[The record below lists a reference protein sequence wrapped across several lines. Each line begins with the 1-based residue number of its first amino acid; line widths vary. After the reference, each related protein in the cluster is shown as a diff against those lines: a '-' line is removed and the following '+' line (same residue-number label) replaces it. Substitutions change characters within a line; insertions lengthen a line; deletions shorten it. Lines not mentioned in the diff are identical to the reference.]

1 MRISD
6 WSSDVC
12 SSDLRLCNAGAG
24 RGAANDGAIDRGWP
38 DPRHLRH
45 AQSRQAAPSGA
56 ISALGQD
63 AHRYSA
69 SLSISRSAVEQPFQN
84 QPFIEWGCF
93 EVAVESKSSPESSP
107 GKMAAQRLL
116 EALDALPMLQ
126 ALCHQL
132 RRSEE
137 RRVGKECVSTCR
149 SRWLPVQ

>member
-1 MRISD
+1 MSGFCVVAVFFFFKQKTAYEMRISD

-12 SSDLRLCNAGAG
+12 SSDLR
-24 RGAANDGAIDRGWP
+24 GAADDGAIDRGWP

-93 EVAVESKSSPESSP
+93 EVAVVSKSSPESSP
-107 GKMAAQRLL
+107 GKMAAKRLL
-116 EALDALPMLQ
+116 EALD
-126 ALCHQL
+126 
-132 RRSEE
+132 RSEE
-137 RRVGKECVSTCR
+137 HTSEHKSLM
-149 SRWLPVQ
+149 S

>member
-12 SSDLRLCNAGAG
+12 SSDLARLCNAGAG

-69 SLSISRSAVEQPFQN
+69 SLSISRSAVEHPFQN

-93 EVAVESKSSPESSP
+93 EVAVESKSSPESSQ
-107 GKMAAQRLL
+107 GKLAANRLF
-116 EALDALPMLQ
+116 EALAAIPMLTT
-126 ALCHQL
+126 LCTQL
-132 RRSEE
+132 SEIS
-137 RRVGKECVSTCR
+137 VIAPLKYA
-149 SRWLPVQ
+149 

>member
-12 SSDLRLCNAGAG
+12 SSDL
-24 RGAANDGAIDRGWP
+24 NDGAIDRGWP

-126 ALCHQL
+126 ALCNQL
-132 RRSEE
+132 RALSVIAPIPDAQVFRID
-137 RRVGKECVSTCR
+137 RKST
-149 SRWLPVQ
+149 SL

>member
-12 SSDLRLCNAGAG
+12 SSDLAG
-24 RGAANDGAIDRGWP
+24 RGAADDGAIDRGWP

-63 AHRYSA
+63 AHRYLA

-93 EVAVESKSSPESSP
+93 EVAVESKSSPDS
-107 GKMAAQRLL
+107 
-116 EALDALPMLQ
+116 
-126 ALCHQL
+126 
-132 RRSEE
+132 RSEE
-137 RRVGKECVSTCR
+137 RRVGKEWVSTCR
-149 SRWLPVQ
+149 VR

>member
-1 MRISD
+1 MRRGPPIPTRTDTLLPYTTLFRS
-6 WSSDVC
+6 
-12 SSDLRLCNAGAG
+12 GAG

-84 QPFIEWGCF
+84 QPFIEWECF
-93 EVAVESKSSPESSP
+93 ALAVERNSSQESSQ
-107 GKMAAQRLL
+107 GKMAAQRLF
-116 EALDALPMLQ
+116 EALDALPLFPAIRIQ
-126 ALCHQL
+126 IRYLSVLSPIQNTTTF
-132 RRSEE
+132 R
-137 RRVGKECVSTCR
+137 
-149 SRWLPVQ
+149 